1 MAIVDKYTK
10 EELEQIVAQ
19 SHSMAEVITKLGYTT
34 HCGAN
39 SKTVKKRLDKYQI
52 PYEHFDFVTPTER
65 SAENIFIINSTAS
78 QSTVRRWYKKGEY
91 TSYQCTICG
100 LEPVWMGKE
109 LTLILD
115 HINGVNN
122 DHRLENLRWVCPNC
136 NQQLETTGFKAMRVD
151 KTATLEKKY
160 YCIDCGVE
168 ISAGAKRC
176 PECYSKDRRKVER
189 PTRDELKQLIR
200 THSFIAIG
208 QQYQV
213 SDKAVSKWCLA
224 YKLPHR
230 KKDIQQY
237 TDEEWALL

>member
-1 MAIVDKYTK
+1 MALVDKYTK

-19 SHSMAEVITKLGYTT
+19 SHSMAEVITKLGYATN
-34 HCGAN
+34 CGAN

-52 PYEHFDFVTPTER
+52 SSEHFDSVTPTER
-65 SAENIFIINSTAS
+65 TVENIFMINSTAS
-78 QSTVRRWYKKGEY
+78 QATVRRWYVKGEY
-91 TSYQCTICG
+91 TPYQCAICG

-151 KTATLEKKY
+151 KIAALEKKY

-168 ISAGAKRC
+168 ISSGATRC
-176 PECYSKDRRKVER
+176 PECYNKIGV
-189 PTRDELKQLIR
+189 KQN
-200 THSFIAIG
+200 A
-208 QQYQV
+208 
-213 SDKAVSKWCLA
+213 
-224 YKLPHR
+224 PP
-230 KKDIQQY
+230 
-237 TDEEWALL
+237 EMN